1 MLIQK
6 IKNIV
11 FLLII
16 NLFFLNITF
25 AKEITVPLKDLAF
38 KNPVLRGI
46 ESEYN
51 IKVPIPNRF
60 IVKRMV
66 LHLEL
71 EKSPALVKDRS
82 YFALFWNN
90 KLVYQKQYDPLI
102 DIVNVNVE
110 LPVDSIKRFN
120 DLKLR
125 SAHHYCI
132 NCCEFE
138 GSPELWSRVDLDNS
152 YIKITYEEKPV
163 LEDTLLIRDYILDI
177 NNFNPVEYGVMLENT
192 DNEYLTMASKLA
204 SYVGSFIKYRQIFF
218 SYSQTLPTDKDVF
231 IIGTKGF
238 IQKLLNLQTVNFPDI
253 YLIPNPNDITKGI
266 VLISGNTIQDVKR
279 SLENFIKIKD
289 NLYTGRFYQFDMKNN
304 SDLNI
309 KPFENAGITPFDK
322 EVYFSDLG
330 YEDFSVSGIFPPPVE
345 IKFNLPMG
353 LFLEGKK
360 HVIFHFA
367 YNYGAGT
374 REDSVINIYLN
385 DKYVTSLKMDKRYGV
400 VFREE
405 DIKIPVYLLVAGEN
419 TLKIEYAMMPP
430 GGGFCISPNLYTLR
444 GTIFSKRSY
453 IKIPKMPFWFEM
465 PYLEYFVSQGFP
477 YFINVDGKDTGIY
490 LSELNNQ
497 SISSMLTLSA
507 YLGTKIRFP
516 FYNVKVS
523 TDLSQMKDRNIIAI
537 GKNIPID
544 LYKNSNIKI
553 DSNIDLKFS
562 ILKAIKDGL
571 SKFKGEGEKDRL
583 LLKLNY
589 QNALTNQIFFI
600 MAQSPFNDEKTV
612 TIITSQ
618 NPEYLYFGVKSL
630 FYPKFAGTIKGDVT
644 IWDFYINKYFNDKI
658 NPTYYIGHLP
668 LFDKILYEIG
678 YSPTKFILILLLTIA
693 TLSFAVKKLLDKR
706 EKRRLEGEI

>member
-6 IKNIV
+6 IKITV

-16 NLFFLNITF
+16 NLCFLQSVF
-25 AKEITVPLKDLAF
+25 AKEIIVPLKDLAF
-38 KNPVLRGI
+38 QNPILRSI

-51 IKVPIPNRF
+51 VKVPIPNRF
-60 IVKRMV
+60 IIKNMV

-71 EKSPALVKDRS
+71 EKSPALVKERS

-90 KLVYQKQYDPLI
+90 KLIYQKPYDPLI
-102 DIVNVNVE
+102 DIVNINIE
-110 LPVDSIKRFN
+110 LPVDNIKRFN
-120 DLKLR
+120 DLILR
-125 SAHHYCI
+125 TVQHYCI

-138 GSPELWSRVDLDNS
+138 GSPELWSKIDLNNS
-152 YIKITYEEKPV
+152 YIKITYDEKPI

-177 NNFNPVEYGVMLENT
+177 NNFNPVHYGVMLENT
-192 DNEYLTMASKLA
+192 DSEYLTMASKLA
-204 SYVGSFIKYRQIFF
+204 SYVGSFIKYRQLFF
-218 SYSQTLPTDKDVF
+218 SYFQILPTDRDTF
-231 IIGTKGF
+231 IIGTKSY

-266 VLISGNTIQDVKR
+266 VLISGNTTQDVKKN
-279 SLENFIKIKD
+279 LENFIKIK
-289 NLYTGRFYQFDMKNN
+289 NELYTGKFYQLNTKDTL
-304 SDLNI
+304 DLNFE
-309 KPFENAGITPFDK
+309 PFEGMNVAPFNK

-330 YEDFSVSGIFPPPVE
+330 YGDFKVSGIFPPPAE
-345 IKFNLPMG
+345 IKFNLPVG

-360 HVIFHFA
+360 YVIFHFV

-385 DKYVTSLKMDKRYGV
+385 DKYVTSLKMDKKYGV
-400 VFREE
+400 VFKEE
-405 DIKIPVYLLVAGEN
+405 DIKIPVYFLISGEN
-419 TLKIEYAMMPP
+419 ILKIEYAMMPP
-430 GGGFCISPNLYTLR
+430 GGGFCIAPNLYTLR
-444 GTIFSKRSY
+444 GTIFAKRSY

-477 YFINVDGKDTGIY
+477 YSISMDGKDTGIY
-490 LSELNNQ
+490 ISELNNQ
-497 SISSMLTLSA
+497 NISSMLTLSA
-507 YLGTKIRFP
+507 YLGTKIKFP

-523 TDLSQMKDRNIIAI
+523 TDLSQIKDRNIIAI
-537 GKNIPID
+537 GGNIPVD

-583 LLKLNY
+583 FLKLNY

-644 IWDFYINKYFNDKI
+644 IWDFYINEYFNDKI

-678 YSPTKFILILLLTIA
+678 YSPTKFIIILLLTIA
-693 TLSFAVKKLLDKR
+693 VLSFAVKKLLDKR